1 MLHQHNKH
9 WWFSGRILACHAGD
23 RGSIPRQCK
32 LFFISNT
39 YQVLCKC
46 FSSNR
51 WLGKM
56 LNIFV
61 ICQVFFIANSKQTA
75 DSDSF
80 LFHTTLHCNGC
91 DENSNTGLYNN
102 EPEYSKEEYKKR
114 KLDSSSDMTD
124 SDDNLDSS
132 RLENLHW
139 CTCKKCVIGVTMTLD
154 ECKCCRECNIYLR
167 KHIYQI

>member
-1 MLHQHNKH
+1 MVE
-9 WWFSGRILACHAGD
+9 FSPATRETGVRFPANVN
-23 RGSIPRQCK
+23 
-32 LFFISNT
+32 FFISNT
-39 YQVLCKC
+39 YQVLCKF

-61 ICQVFFIANSKQTA
+61 ICQDFFIANSKQTA

-80 LFHTTLHCNGC
+80 LFHTTLHCMVVTKIRTLVYITTNQ
-91 DENSNTGLYNN
+91 SIQ
-102 EPEYSKEEYKKR
+102 KEECKKR
-114 KLDSSSDMTD
+114 KLDSSSDTTD

-139 CTCKKCVIGVTMTLD
+139 CTCKKCVIGVYND
-154 ECKCCRECNIYLR
+154 PG
-167 KHIYQI
+167 

>member
-1 MLHQHNKH
+1 
-9 WWFSGRILACHAGD
+9 
-23 RGSIPRQCK
+23 
-32 LFFISNT
+32 
-39 YQVLCKC
+39 
-46 FSSNR
+46 
-51 WLGKM
+51 M

-80 LFHTTLHCNGC
+80 LFHTTLHCMVV
-91 DENSNTGLYNN
+91 TKIRTLVYIYNN
-102 EPEYSKEEYKKR
+102 EPEYSKEECKKR
-114 KLDSSSDMTD
+114 KLDSSSDTTD